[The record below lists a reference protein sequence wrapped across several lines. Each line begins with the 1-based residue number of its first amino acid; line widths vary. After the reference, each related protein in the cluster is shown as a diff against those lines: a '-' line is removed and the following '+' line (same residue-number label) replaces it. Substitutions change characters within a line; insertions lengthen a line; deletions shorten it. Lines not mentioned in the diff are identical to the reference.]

1 MQGLYYTKNHV
12 THRKQIQ
19 AGHKQALLQN
29 KPCIESQIWNKKII
43 WEYIILQVFLPK
55 ILVKKHIKGVSFRFW
70 STEN

>member
-29 KPCIESQIWNKKII
+29 IHVLKI
-43 WEYIILQVFLPK
+43 
-55 ILVKKHIKGVSFRFW
+55 RFEIRKLF
-70 STEN
+70 ENTLYYRYSYQKY

>member
-29 KPCIESQIWNKKII
+29 KPCIESQI
-43 WEYIILQVFLPK
+43 
-55 ILVKKHIKGVSFRFW
+55 
-70 STEN
+70 